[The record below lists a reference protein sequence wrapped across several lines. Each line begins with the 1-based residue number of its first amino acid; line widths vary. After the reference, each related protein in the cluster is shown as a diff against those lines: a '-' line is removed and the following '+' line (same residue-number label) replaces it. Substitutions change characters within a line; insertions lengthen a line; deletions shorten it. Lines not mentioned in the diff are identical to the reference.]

1 MEELNRSRGC
11 PKAFER
17 SIAERARN
25 TAIRS
30 DLKVEKL
37 LIKRKIDEIKRNKT
51 RNKIKVSKGLKGLKP
66 ISSIDSIVE
75 SIERVASSA
84 ANQSSTQPLS
94 TAEKREQNPSKPFAL
109 MLKIFR
115 KKNTFNKLLS
125 THSLS
130 QDLDSKTTK
139 NSKTETHKPL
149 KKFKKSVAQLKSE
162 KSFKNAKKA
171 EAMKKISAELRA
183 TKLLKNPFFIKR
195 KADLELKQETKP
207 QMSQSLPK
215 LVSLPK
221 LRALPK
227 QEPKCGKCG
236 IAGDESQSNQL
247 IKCSLCGMSGHSQCL
262 GCSPTLLNRIKQ
274 FPYWE
279 CIDCKKCPIC
289 KLHDEQLF
297 ICDGCDRGFHL
308 NCIQTSD
315 IYSCN
320 ENLFFTEILLFIYFN
335 SLNSNDLD

>member
-1 MEELNRSRGC
+1 MEELNQSRGC

-17 SIAERARN
+17 SIAERVRN

-75 SIERVASSA
+75 SIERVVSSA
-84 ANQSSTQPLS
+84 ASQSSTQPLS
-94 TAEKREQNPSKPFAL
+94 AAEEREESPSERSPL
-109 MLKIFR
+109 FR
-115 KKNTFNKLLS
+115 EKNTFNKLLS

-130 QDLDSKTTK
+130 QDLDSKTT
-139 NSKTETHKPL
+139 NNLETEFQKQF
-149 KKFKKSVAQLKSE
+149 KKFKKSAAQLKSE
-162 KSFKNAKKA
+162 KRIKNAIKAEVMRKRRAELKAKELLKKA
-171 EAMKKISAELRA
+171 ENAFLMK
-183 TKLLKNPFFIKR
+183 T
-195 KADLELKQETKP
+195 DLELKQGTKP
-207 QMSQSLPK
+207 QTSPQSLPK
-215 LVSLPK
+215 LVSLQK
-221 LRALPK
+221 LRALSK

-236 IAGDESQSNQL
+236 IAGDESQPNQL
-247 IKCSLCGMSGHSQCL
+247 ITCSLCGMSGHSQCL

-289 KLHDEQLF
+289 RSHDEQLF
-297 ICDGCDRGFHL
+297 ICGDCDRGFHL
-308 NCIQTSD
+308 KCIQTSD
-315 IYSCN
+315 SCN
-320 ENLFFTEILLFIYFN
+320 ENFFPFN
-335 SLNSNDLD
+335 SN